1 MVSIESTESIFVH
14 ALMTLGLPSSRELC
28 RRDAGGP
35 WLKPL
40 GSGRF
45 GKYSCLF
52 SASSDRL
59 DRSIPSEAGK
69 PSTRG
74 LSNFRCLFLRAR
86 GCPSGS
92 AEFGFIG
99 RDVEGHGDRLRRE
112 KAHAQKKRCPVAIGF
127 FSSRRRRCSCGRDVQ
142 RRSPSRIACKA
153 DGSGNGTDSRWVD
166 FDDQEPGWRESWNTS
181 ITV

>member
-14 ALMTLGLPSSRELC
+14 ALMTSGLPSSRELC

-86 GCPSGS
+86 GCPNGS

-99 RDVEGHGDRLRRE
+99 RDVEGHGDRLRTERPMHKRNAVPLRLAFSAAGIGGVLAAATFSGAHRAGSLVGQTVRETEPILVGSISTIKNPGGE
-112 KAHAQKKRCPVAIGF
+112 KAGT
-127 FSSRRRRCSCGRDVQ
+127 RR
-142 RRSPSRIACKA
+142 
-153 DGSGNGTDSRWVD
+153 
-166 FDDQEPGWRESWNTS
+166 
-181 ITV
+181 